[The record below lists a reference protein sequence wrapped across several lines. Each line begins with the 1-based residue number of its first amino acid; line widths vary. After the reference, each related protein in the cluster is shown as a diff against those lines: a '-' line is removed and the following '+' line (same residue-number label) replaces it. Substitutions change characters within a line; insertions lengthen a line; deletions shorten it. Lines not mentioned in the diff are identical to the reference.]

1 MAEQTQNVAGAPQD
15 SGTPEGNGAPQDS
28 GTPEGNGM
36 PEGSG
41 VPEGNGMPEGSGVP
55 EGNGTPQDSGP
66 PQSAETPQTAGQTI
80 HHTHGEHG
88 HPTSLPLLALTALGI
103 VYGDIGTSPLYALR
117 ESFHGPHGI
126 APTELHIYGV
136 LSLVFWSLILV
147 ISVKYVGFI
156 LRADNHGEGGV
167 LALTSLATP
176 IRPLKPTRRRWIVLI
191 GVFGAALLY
200 GDAVL
205 TPAISVLS
213 AVEGLAVATPVFEPY
228 IVPLTIAIL
237 VGLFLIQSRGTASI
251 GQLFGPVMLVWFSV
265 LALVGLSNIVRNPG
279 ILGAVNPIHALNFF
293 VADGLTGFLVLG
305 TVFLVVTG
313 GEALYADMGHVGR
326 KPIQIAW
333 LVLVLPALLLNY
345 FGQGAVLLEQPEAAA
360 NLFYRSAPAWA
371 LYPLVAL
378 ASLATVIASQAL
390 ISGVFSITMQ
400 AENLGFLPR
409 VRVVHT
415 SPTAFGQIYIPMVNW
430 TLMAGCIIVVLAF
443 QTSSNLTAAY
453 GIAVTMTMAITTV
466 LFSIIVRERWRW
478 SWPVVV
484 LLCGGFL
491 LVDLAFVS
499 ANLVKIAQG
508 GWLPLVTAVVIFTV
522 MTTWKRGN
530 RLVNVQEETMEK
542 PLDELLDQ
550 LHREQPVRAPG
561 TAVFLTANLSGVP
574 AALIA
579 NVRYNGSIHEQVVLV
594 NVSLDDAPTVAP
606 DKRTAL
612 ESLGEGFFRVTI
624 HYGFMEEFNVPRA
637 LARVMGP
644 QLSFDTDRVPYYIGR
659 TKVLPSELP
668 GMALWREHLYTL
680 MQRNAASAADFFC
693 LPPAQVV
700 EISTSVEV

>member
-1 MAEQTQNVAGAPQD
+1 MADQTQDVAGTPESAGTTQGNGVPQGTEAPQNGGAPQGD
-15 SGTPEGNGAPQDS
+15 GKPEDIATPE
-28 GTPEGNGM
+28 
-36 PEGSG
+36 
-41 VPEGNGMPEGSGVP
+41 
-55 EGNGTPQDSGP
+55 
-66 PQSAETPQTAGQTI
+66 SAETSQSTGTTKAAGQTV
-80 HHTHGEHG
+80 HHTHGEHV

-126 APTELHIYGV
+126 APTPLHIYGV
-136 LSLVFWSLILV
+136 LSMVFWSLIIV
-147 ISVKYVGFI
+147 ITVKYVGFI

-167 LALTSLATP
+167 LSLTSLATP

-213 AVEGLAVATPVFEPY
+213 AVEGLAVATPVFAPY
-228 IVPLTIAIL
+228 IVPITIVIL

-265 LALVGLSNIVRNPG
+265 LALIGLSNIVRNPS
-279 ILGAVNPIHALNFF
+279 ILWAINPIHAVNFF
-293 VADGLTGFLVLG
+293 AADGLTGFLVVG

-345 FGQGAVLLEQPEAAA
+345 FGQGAVLLENPEAAA

-409 VRVVHT
+409 VRVIHT

-466 LFSIIVRERWRW
+466 LFSIIARERWRW
-478 SWPVVV
+478 SWPVVL
-484 LLCGGFL
+484 LLCGSFL

-508 GWLPLVTAVVIFTV
+508 GWLPLVTALVIFTV

-530 RLVNVQEETMEK
+530 RLVNVQEQTMEK

-550 LHREQPVRAPG
+550 LRREQPVRAPG
-561 TAVFLTANLSGVP
+561 AAVFLSANPDGVP

-594 NVSLDDAPTVAP
+594 NVALDDAPTVAP
-606 DKRTAL
+606 DKRATL
-612 ESLGEGFFRVTI
+612 ENLGEGFFRVTI

-637 LARVMGP
+637 LASVMGP
-644 QLSFDTDRVPYYIGR
+644 QLHFDTDRVPYYIGR

>member
-1 MAEQTQNVAGAPQD
+1 MAEQTQKA
-15 SGTPEGNGAPQDS
+15 
-28 GTPEGNGM
+28 
-36 PEGSG
+36 
-41 VPEGNGMPEGSGVP
+41 
-55 EGNGTPQDSGP
+55 
-66 PQSAETPQTAGQTI
+66 AETPQSNGKPPSDGAASSAGTPPSEGAAPGGETTVHQ
-80 HHTHGEHG
+80 THGDHS

-126 APTELHIYGV
+126 PPTPLNIYGV

-147 ISVKYVGFI
+147 ITIKYVGFI

-167 LALTSLATP
+167 MALTALATP

-200 GDAVL
+200 GDGVL

-213 AVEGLAVATPVFEPY
+213 AVEGLTVATPVFRPY
-228 IVPLTIAIL
+228 IVPITVAIL
-237 VGLFLIQSRGTASI
+237 VGLFVIQSRGTARI

-265 LALVGLSNIVRNPG
+265 LGLIGLSNIVRNPG
-279 ILGAVNPIHALNFF
+279 ILGAINPIHAVNFF
-293 VADGLTGFLVLG
+293 ITDGLTGFLVLG

-333 LVLVLPALLLNY
+333 LFFVLPALLLNY
-345 FGQGAVLLEQPEAAA
+345 FGQGAVLLANPEAAE
-360 NLFYRSAPAWA
+360 NLFYLSAPSWA
-371 LYPLVAL
+371 LYPLVGL
-378 ASLATVIASQAL
+378 ASLATIIASQAL

-415 SPTAFGQIYIPMVNW
+415 SPTAFGQIYIPIVNW
-430 TLMAGCIIVVLAF
+430 TLMAACIAVVITF
-443 QTSSNLTAAY
+443 QTSSNLAAAY
-453 GIAVTMTMAITTV
+453 GIAVTSTMAITTV
-466 LFSIIVRERWRW
+466 LFAIIVRERWGW
-478 SWPVVV
+478 SWPATV
-484 LLCGGFL
+484 LLVGGFL
-491 LVDLAFVS
+491 VVDLAFLG
-499 ANLVKIAQG
+499 ANLIKIPQG
-508 GWLPLVTAVVIFTV
+508 GWLPLVTAVIIFTV

-530 RLVNVQEETMEK
+530 RLVNVQEQTMEK

-550 LHREQPVRAPG
+550 LRREQPVRAAG
-561 TAVFLTANLSGVP
+561 VAVFLTANPSGVP

-579 NVRYNGSIHEQVVLV
+579 NVRYNGLIHEKVVLV
-594 NVSLDDAPTVAP
+594 NVAIDDAPTVAP
-606 DKRTAL
+606 DKRATL
-612 ESLGEGFFRVTI
+612 ENLGEGFFRVTV

-637 LARVMGP
+637 LEAVMGP